1 MVTLGVEPS
10 DIAILVV
17 VVLCAA
23 VATVSILLMNER
35 RRRQEAERR
44 AVELARAQGSA
55 SGASQREAT
64 MFALHKQINELTA
77 AKLQAEVALLQAQ
90 VRVRGEDDD
99 RIQAAKEFHEL
110 TVEKTRL
117 EIDSLR
123 LHIVELRKR
132 IDDFGI
138 GHD

>member
-1 MVTLGVEPS
+1 MVTLGAEPS
-10 DIAILVV
+10 DITILIV

-23 VATVSILLMNER
+23 VAAVSILLSNER

-44 AVELARAQGSA
+44 VTELARSHAAAGPSPH
-55 SGASQREAT
+55 EAA

-77 AKLQAEVALLQAQ
+77 AKLRAEVSLLEAQ
-90 VRVRGEDDD
+90 VRVRNDDED
-99 RIQAAKEFHEL
+99 RIQASKEFHEL
-110 TVEKTRL
+110 TVEKTKL

-132 IDDFGI
+132 IDDFGL